1 VSAHADD
8 GHQGV
13 VRVVAIDAVTD
24 TLVAAIARL
33 VPQLSSSA
41 PPPTATEL
49 AAIVGSDA
57 TTLFVAELTDGSVAD
72 GSAAAAGGPAD
83 GPGHDDGDA
92 RGDRVVGSLTLA
104 LFRLPTGVRAWIE
117 DVVVDE
123 RARGRGVGEALVQ
136 AALAQAAAAG
146 ATSVDLTSRPSR
158 EAANR
163 LYQRLGFQAR
173 QTNVYR
179 YQGA

>member
-1 VSAHADD
+1 MSAHSDD
-8 GHQGV
+8 GHRGD
-13 VRVVAIDAVTD
+13 VRVVAVDAVTD
-24 TLVAAIARL
+24 ELVAAIARL

-41 PPPTATEL
+41 PPPMATDL
-49 AAIVGSDA
+49 AAIIGSDA
-57 TTLFVAELTDGSVAD
+57 TTLFVAELTDGAATD
-72 GSAAAAGGPAD
+72 GRSAGRAG
-83 GPGHDDGDA
+83 DDTDDA
-92 RGDRVVGSLTLA
+92 LGDRVVGSLTLA

-136 AALAQAAAAG
+136 AALAEAAAAG

-163 LYQRLGFQAR
+163 LYQRLGFEAR